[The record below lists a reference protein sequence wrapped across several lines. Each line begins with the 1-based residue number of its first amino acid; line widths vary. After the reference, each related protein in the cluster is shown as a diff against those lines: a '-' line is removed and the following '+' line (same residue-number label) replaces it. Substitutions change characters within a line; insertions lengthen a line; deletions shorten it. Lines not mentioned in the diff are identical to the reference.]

1 MKLDSTGFKTL
12 VGFLIALSTVVG
24 TAFTVD
30 NRYAKEQQVKKVE
43 QKVQKVEKR
52 LDKKILKDR
61 ANALQERIWKLE
73 DRYEKKKM
81 PKTVQEE
88 LRKLKIEL
96 VDIQKNLEK

>member
-30 NRYAKEQQVKKVE
+30 NRYAKDQQVKQVE
-43 QKVQKVEKR
+43 QKVKQVEKR

-73 DRYEKKKM
+73 DRYNGKKIPAAVK
-81 PKTVQEE
+81 EE
-88 LRKLKIEL
+88 LRKNKAEL
-96 VDIQKNLEK
+96 TQIRKDLEK

>member
-12 VGFLIALSTVVG
+12 VGFLIALTTLVG

-30 NRYAKEQQVKKVE
+30 NRYAKDDQVKQVEQQ
-43 QKVQKVEKR
+43 VQKVEKR

-73 DRYEKKKM
+73 DRYNGKKIPAAVK
-81 PKTVQEE
+81 EE
-88 LRKLKIEL
+88 LRKNKAEL
-96 VDIQKNLEK
+96 VQIRKDLEK

>member
-30 NRYAKEQQVKKVE
+30 NRYAKEKQVKKVE

>member
-12 VGFLIALSTVVG
+12 VGFLIALTTLVG

-30 NRYAKEQQVKKVE
+30 NRYAKDEQVKQVEQQ
-43 QKVQKVEKR
+43 VQKVEKR

>member
-12 VGFLIALSTVVG
+12 VGFLIALTTLVG

-30 NRYAKEQQVKKVE
+30 NRYAKDEQVKQVEQQ
-43 QKVQKVEKR
+43 VQKVEKR

-73 DRYEKKKM
+73 DRYNGKKIPAAVK
-81 PKTVQEE
+81 EE
-88 LRKLKIEL
+88 LRKNKAEL
-96 VDIQKNLEK
+96 VQIRKDLEK

>member
-30 NRYAKEQQVKKVE
+30 NRYAKEKQVKKVE

-73 DRYEKKKM
+73 DRYNGKKIPSAVK
-81 PKTVQEE
+81 EE
-88 LRKLKIEL
+88 LRRNKEELEEIKEELK
-96 VDIQKNLEK
+96 K

>member
-1 MKLDSTGFKTL
+1 MKLDSTGFKAF
-12 VGFLIALSTVVG
+12 VGFLIAISTLVG

-30 NRYAKEQQVKKVE
+30 NRYAKDDQVKQVEQQ
-43 QKVQKVEKR
+43 VQKVEKR

>member
-30 NRYAKEQQVKKVE
+30 NRYAKEKQVKKVE

-61 ANALQERIWKLE
+61 ANALQERVWKLE

-88 LRKLKIEL
+88 LRKLKTEL
-96 VDIQKNLEK
+96 VEIQKNLEK

>member
-12 VGFLIALSTVVG
+12 VGFLIALTTLVG

-30 NRYAKEQQVKKVE
+30 NRYAKDEQVKQVEQQ
-43 QKVQKVEKR
+43 VQKVEKR

-73 DRYEKKKM
+73 DRYNGKKIPSAVK
-81 PKTVQEE
+81 EE
-88 LRKLKIEL
+88 LRKNKAEL
-96 VDIQKNLEK
+96 VQIRKDLEK

>member
-1 MKLDSTGFKTL
+1 MKLDSTGFKAF
-12 VGFLIALSTVVG
+12 VGFLIAISTLVG

-30 NRYAKEQQVKKVE
+30 NRYAKDDQVKQVEQQ
-43 QKVQKVEKR
+43 VQKVEKR

-61 ANALQERIWKLE
+61 ANALQERVWKLE

-88 LRKLKIEL
+88 LRKLKAEL
-96 VDIQKNLEK
+96 VEIQKGLEK

>member
-1 MKLDSTGFKTL
+1 MKIDSTGFKAL
-12 VGFLIALSTVVG
+12 VGFLITISTLVG

-30 NRYAKEQQVKKVE
+30 NRYAKNEQVKQVEQQ
-43 QKVQKVEKR
+43 VQKVEKR

-61 ANALQERIWKLE
+61 ANALQERVWKLE

-88 LRKLKIEL
+88 LRKLKTEL
-96 VDIQKNLEK
+96 VEIQKNLEK